1 MGESSIIE
9 CGSVA
14 WPAARLLAAFFGT
27 VLRGAAVLDPLVFVG
42 VDRYAPS
49 MMRSLTIAR
58 VHDIDVR
65 LHPTIALVFL
75 WVLID
80 WRRLGAGQGVL
91 AVVFTLLLVLLVF
104 ACVLLHEFGHA
115 FMARQHG
122 VHVHDVSLSAVG
134 GVARMEQIPG
144 GSRVEM
150 LIALAGPAANLALV
164 TALTP
169 VVLLVGVLSGFS
181 SLEDYALTVFNPSLA
196 GLFTTLL
203 YANVLIILFNMLPAF
218 PMDGGRV
225 FRAGLTPIV
234 GRDAATR
241 IAVLVGEAFALT
253 LLLFSLFVIH
263 SVILALLALFVM
275 VVAYA
280 EDRAVRVESAM
291 RRLRV
296 GQFALWDMGGIA
308 PDQPLANALRGGPRD
323 ITVTHGGRVVGM
335 LWRNRLLA
343 ELGRTVNGRT
353 VADVM
358 EAAPLTVDI
367 DMPIYDVQRL
377 MSEQDRSAVPVV
389 EAGMYRG
396 VFTRDRFLH
405 IYRQVSPDPLRD
417 IRAVILRGPLERL
430 RA

>member
-1 MGESSIIE
+1 
-9 CGSVA
+9 
-14 WPAARLLAAFFGT
+14 
-27 VLRGAAVLDPLVFVG
+27 
-42 VDRYAPS
+42 
-49 MMRSLTIAR
+49 MMKSLTVAR
-58 VHDIDVR
+58 IHDIDVR
-65 LHPTIALVFL
+65 LHPTVALVFL
-75 WVLID
+75 WVVID
-80 WRRLGAGQGVL
+80 WRRLGAGQGAV

-104 ACVLLHEFGHA
+104 GCVLIHEFGHA

-122 VHVHDVSLSAVG
+122 VRVHDVSLSAVG
-134 GVARMEQIPG
+134 GVARMEQLPG
-144 GSRVEM
+144 ESRAEM

-169 VVLLVGVLSGFS
+169 VVLLVGVLSGFA
-181 SLEDYALTVFNPSLA
+181 SLEDYALTMFSPSLA

-225 FRAGLTPIV
+225 FRAALSPVV

-241 IAVLVGEAFALT
+241 VAVVVGEVFAAM
-253 LLLFSLFVIH
+253 LLVFSLFVIQ
-263 SVILALLALFVM
+263 SVILALLAVFIM

-323 ITVTHGGRVVGM
+323 IAVTEHGRVVGM
-335 LWRNRLLA
+335 LWRNSLLA
-343 ELGRTVNGRT
+343 ELGRTASGRT

-358 EAAPLTVDI
+358 ERAPLAVDA
-367 DMPIYDVQRL
+367 DLPLYEVQRL
-377 MSEQDRSAVPVV
+377 MSEQERSAVPVI

-405 IYRQVSPDPLRD
+405 VYRQVTPDPW
-417 IRAVILRGPLERL
+417 RAVRELIDRWPLERL
-430 RA
+430 RV

>member
-1 MGESSIIE
+1 M
-9 CGSVA
+9 
-14 WPAARLLAAFFGT
+14 T
-27 VLRGAAVLDPLVFVG
+27 K
-42 VDRYAPS
+42 
-49 MMRSLTIAR
+49 SLTIGR

-65 LHPTIALVFL
+65 LHPTVALIFL
-75 WVLID
+75 WVVID
-80 WRRLGAGQGVL
+80 WRRLGTGQGAV
-91 AVVFTLLLVLLVF
+91 AVVFTVLLVLLVF
-104 ACVLLHEFGHA
+104 GCVLIHEFGHA
-115 FMARQHG
+115 FMARQLG
-122 VHVHDVSLSAVG
+122 VRVHDVSLSAVG
-134 GVARMEQIPG
+134 GVARMEQLPE

-169 VVLLVGVLSGFS
+169 VVLLVGVIGGFS
-181 SLEDYALTVFNPSLA
+181 SLEDYALTVFSPSLA

-225 FRAGLTPIV
+225 FRAALSPIV

-241 IAVLVGEAFALT
+241 VAVVVGEVFAVT
-253 LLLFSLFVIH
+253 LLVFSLFVIQ
-263 SVILALLALFVM
+263 SVILALLALFIM
-275 VVAYA
+275 AVAYA

-323 ITVTHGGRVVGM
+323 IVVTENGRVVGM
-335 LWRNRLLA
+335 LWRNSLLA
-343 ELGRTVNGRT
+343 ELGKTGSGRT

-358 EAAPLTVDI
+358 ERSPETVEI
-367 DMPIYDVQRL
+367 DMPIYDVQQL
-377 MSEQDRSAVPVV
+377 MTEEDLSAVPVT
-389 EAGMYRG
+389 ENGMYRG

-405 IYRQVSPDPLRD
+405 VYRQVVPDPLRVVRELVD
-417 IRAVILRGPLERL
+417 RRRLERM

>member
-1 MGESSIIE
+1 M
-9 CGSVA
+9 
-14 WPAARLLAAFFGT
+14 T
-27 VLRGAAVLDPLVFVG
+27 
-42 VDRYAPS
+42 
-49 MMRSLTIAR
+49 RSLTVAR
-58 VHDIDVR
+58 IHDIDVR

-75 WVLID
+75 WVVID
-80 WRRLGAGQGVL
+80 WRRLGAGQGVV

-104 ACVLLHEFGHA
+104 GCVLVHEFGHA

-122 VHVHDVSLSAVG
+122 VRVHDVSLSAVG
-134 GVARMEQIPG
+134 GVARMEQLPG
-144 GSRVEM
+144 ESRAEM

-169 VVLLVGVLSGFS
+169 VVLFIGVISGFA
-181 SLEDYALTVFNPSLA
+181 SLEDYALTVFSPSLA

-203 YANVLIILFNMLPAF
+203 YANVLIIVFNMLPAF

-225 FRAGLTPIV
+225 FRAALSPVV

-241 IAVLVGEAFALT
+241 VAVVVGEVFAAT
-253 LLLFSLFVIH
+253 LLVFSLFVIQ
-263 SVILALLALFVM
+263 SIILALLALFIM

-323 ITVTHGGRVVGM
+323 IAVTENGRVVGM
-335 LWRNRLLA
+335 LWRNSLLA
-343 ELGRTVNGRT
+343 ELGKTASGRT

-358 EAAPLTVDI
+358 ERSPPTVDA
-367 DMPIYDVQRL
+367 DLPLYDVQRL
-377 MSEQDRSAVPVV
+377 MSEEDRSAVPVT

-405 IYRQVSPDPLRD
+405 VYRQVTPDPLR
-417 IRAVILRGPLERL
+417 AVREVVDRVAVERL